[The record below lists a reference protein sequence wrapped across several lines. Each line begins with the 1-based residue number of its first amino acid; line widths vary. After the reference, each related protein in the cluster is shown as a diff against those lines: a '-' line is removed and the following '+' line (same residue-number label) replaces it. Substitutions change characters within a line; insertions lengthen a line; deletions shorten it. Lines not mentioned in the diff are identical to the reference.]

1 MHRKST
7 SGKNKYDNIPVLD
20 KSRLV
25 IFIGAYGSGKSETAI
40 NSAIYMS
47 KQAESKG
54 KKMILADLDVINPF
68 YRSSDARKVL
78 EGNGIQLIT
87 SQFANTNVEAPS
99 VPPEVMSVFDE
110 PDIRAVLDIGGED
123 MGARIVAALKNR
135 ITSADHELLMVINT
149 KRPFTSTVL
158 QVIRMKTE
166 LEEACGIAITGL
178 VNNTN
183 LLDASTPLDIH
194 GSDELIREV
203 SEISGIPYVFA
214 AGILDQEVLEEQGE
228 HNDRI
233 PFLKMRRTV
242 YYVE

>member
-7 SGKNKYDNIPVLD
+7 SEKNKYDNIPVLD

-47 KQAESKG
+47 KQADSKG
-54 KKMILADLDVINPF
+54 KKVVLADLDMINPF
-68 YRSSDARKVL
+68 YRSSDARRVL
-78 EGNGIQLIT
+78 EENGIDLIA
-87 SQFANTNVEAPS
+87 SQFVNTNVEAPS
-99 VPPEVMSVFDE
+99 VPPEIMSVFDE
-110 PDIRAVLDIGGED
+110 PDVRAVLDIGGED
-123 MGARIVAALKNR
+123 MGARIVSALKNR
-135 ITSADHELLMVINT
+135 IISMDHELLMVINT
-149 KRPFTSTVL
+149 KRPFTSTVS
-158 QVIRMKTE
+158 QIIGMKSE
-166 LEEACGIAITGL
+166 LEEACGMAITGL

-194 GSDELIREV
+194 GSEELIREV
-203 SEISGIPYVFA
+203 SEISGVPYVFA
-214 AGILDQEVLEEQGE
+214 AGMLDHEVIEDQDD
-228 HNDRI
+228 HTDRI